1 MKVANPLRLSI
12 SNSDDMSKF
21 LKRILI
27 AMLLFSALIVGVCFL
42 LHFLRQKPVTYD
54 SECVFVWGDSGMYQ
68 GLDLKLLGDKMGKQ
82 ILSAAGHGSG
92 IYDFL
97 VSQKN
102 IPDNAVTVVSFSEAA
117 LCRNPLSDYNRKGFE
132 IDCLKEV
139 FLSGCSVNE
148 CIRILNLNKKSFRYM
163 AFSNLPHTM
172 YPFADSLVYPEP
184 LPLWHSL
191 FEEPKDWFPWKAKA
205 YTKGLQHLF
214 DKHSQI
220 ILVQFPFDEQVES
233 FAKNSINRHL
243 SDSLKRVLID
253 EYALKYDS
261 VVLHSDSL
269 LMHDLSHMNEVGARL
284 FTLEIAEILRS
295 DTVNN
300 YFIEVMI
307 Q

>member
-1 MKVANPLRLSI
+1 MKVANPLHLSI
-12 SNSDDMSKF
+12 SNSDVMRRF
-21 LKRILI
+21 LKRILV
-27 AMLLFSALIVGVCFL
+27 AMVLFSALVVGVCVL
-42 LHFLRQKPVTYD
+42 LHVIRQKPITYD
-54 SECVFVWGDSGMYQ
+54 NECVFVWGDSQMYQ

-82 ILSAAGHGSG
+82 VLTSAGHGSG

-97 VSQKN
+97 VSEKS
-102 IPDNAVTVVSFSEAA
+102 IPSNATCVVAFPECA
-117 LCRNPLSDYNRKGFE
+117 LYRNPLSDNNRMGFE
-132 IDCLKEV
+132 IECLKDV

-148 CIRILNLNKKSFRYM
+148 CIRIFSLNKKSFRYM
-163 AFSNLPHTM
+163 AFSNSPHTM

-220 ILVQFPFDEQVES
+220 ILVQFPFDKQVES

-243 SDSLKRVLID
+243 SDSLKRGLID

-261 VVLHSDSL
+261 IVLHSDSL

-284 FTLEIAEILRS
+284 FTLEIAEILRA

>member
-1 MKVANPLRLSI
+1 MRR
-12 SNSDDMSKF
+12 F
-21 LKRILI
+21 LKKILM
-27 AMLLFSALIVGVCFL
+27 ASLLLSLLVVVVYLL
-42 LHFLRQKPVTYD
+42 LHYLTVKTNIYNKNN
-54 SECVFVWGDSGMYQ
+54 VFVWGDSQMYQ
-68 GLDLKLLGDKMGKQ
+68 GFDVKLFGEKTSKQ
-82 ILSAAGHGSG
+82 VLTSARHGSG

-97 VSQKN
+97 VSEKS
-102 IPDNAVTVVSFSEAA
+102 IPNNATSVVAFPECA
-117 LCRNPLSDYNRKGFE
+117 LYRNPLSDNNRIGFE
-132 IDCLKEV
+132 IECLKEV

-148 CIRILNLNKKSFRYM
+148 CIRIFNLNKKSFRYK
-163 AFSNLPHTM
+163 AFSNSPHSM
-172 YPFADSLVYPEP
+172 YSFADSLVYPEP

-191 FEEPKDWFPWKAKA
+191 FEEPKDWFSWKAKA
-205 YTKGLQHLF
+205 YAKGLQHLY
-214 DKHSQI
+214 DKHSQM
-220 ILVQFPFDEQVES
+220 ILIQFPFDEQVES

-261 VVLHSDSL
+261 IVLHSDSL

-284 FTLEIAEILRS
+284 FTLEIAEILCS